1 MMGCMPATEA
11 DPVEGLDSAGLDVG
25 GLDNAGLTERFR
37 SLELQARRVEAEMA
51 AMIAE
56 GQRRGVYGDDCHLSM
71 KGWLKANANWS
82 NSQTFRRRRV
92 ARLIEAFPQ
101 VGDMLRDGHIG
112 VAQTEELARV
122 HANPRVVEQF
132 TMSIGV
138 LLNLCEQLSFEDA
151 QVCLK
156 RWETL
161 ADLNGAHNDREM
173 SRTARTATVTELDGA
188 LFLKASGGSA
198 EDAAEIVAI
207 FDAAVEAEF
216 QTDVAER
223 ARLHGSDA
231 PASLLP
237 RSDAQ
242 RRFDAMQTIF
252 RKSVSVPDGATPP
265 KPLVN
270 IIIDQRSFEDALFA
284 HGYGPNPD
292 DLTELDLS
300 QRHCETSTGIA
311 VLPDVALRAALI
323 GHVRRVVIDSAGVV
337 VNMGRKQRLFTGSA
351 REAAK
356 LMAHR
361 CGFAGCDIP
370 ATYAEVDHLDEWG
383 RDDGNTDQDNAGINC
398 KTHNRA
404 KHRGFRAERQPNGQ
418 IVFYKPDGTAMG
430 PIGRRPPPE
439 TDDQHMAR
447 RLRERLNAL
456 NNYHLTGNLDPPT

>member
-1 MMGCMPATEA
+1 MLATE
-11 DPVEGLDSAGLDVG
+11 VEQLSEPDDLDTA

-37 SLELQARRVEAEMA
+37 ALELESRRLEAEIA
-51 AMIAE
+51 SVIAE

-71 KGWLKANANWS
+71 KGWCKANANWS
-82 NSQTFRRRRV
+82 NSQVFSRRRL
-92 ARLIEAFPQ
+92 ARLVEAFPQ
-101 VGDMLRDGHIG
+101 VGVALRDGHIG
-112 VAQTEELARV
+112 IAQADELARV
-122 HANPRVVEQF
+122 HANPRVGEQF
-132 TMSIGV
+132 VVSIGV
-138 LLNLCEQLSFEDA
+138 LLNLVEQLSFEDA

-161 ADLNGAHNDREM
+161 ADLDGAHKTREM
-173 SRTARTATVTELDGA
+173 SKAARTATVTDIDGA
-188 LFLKASGGSA
+188 LFLKATGGSA
-198 EDAAEIVAI
+198 EDAAEMIAI

-216 QTDVAER
+216 QADVTER
-223 ARLHGSDA
+223 TRLHGPDA

-237 RSDAQ
+237 RTDAQ
-242 RRFDAMQTIF
+242 RRFDALQAIF
-252 RKSVSVPDGATPP
+252 RRSVSVPAGATPP

-270 IIIDQRSFEDALFA
+270 IIIDQRSFEDTLFA
-284 HGYGPNPD
+284 HGYGPDPI
-292 DLTELDLS
+292 DLPEIDLS

-311 VLPDVALRAALI
+311 VLPDVALKAALI

-356 LMAHR
+356 LMTHR
-361 CGFAGCDIP
+361 CGFLGCDIP